1 MARMTS
7 AEYKTARRNL
17 GTQTKVAAMLGVA
30 RSTVERRERGK
41 MTITREA
48 VLAMR
53 SLKINQKKD
62 CKPCCNV

>member
-1 MARMTS
+1 MTS

-41 MTITREA
+41 MPITQEA
-48 VLAMR
+48 SIAIR
-53 SLKINQKKD
+53 ALKINQKKD
-62 CKPCCNV
+62 CRPCCNV